1 MILSIVNE
9 FYYFYKRPKIVVK
22 FLIKIVLNKL
32 LSFLFVVFVA
42 SSCNK
47 KEIGPQFEKNSQ
59 LEGYK
64 ILILNEGNF
73 GFGNATI
80 SAYNP
85 FTKEFSNNSYISENN
100 TQIGDVLQSGIKY
113 QGNYYFVL
121 NNSGKVV
128 ITDTINLKYQA
139 QIIGLN
145 SPRYMAIKNDK
156 GYISDLKEKAV
167 YVVDLS
173 TYQIIKKIKT
183 NGWTEQMVFHGDDL
197 YVADRG
203 DYLTNTG
210 NNRIYKINTLT
221 NQITDS
227 LFVSK
232 DPESMVIDKDNKLW
246 VLCTGGINDELPKLI
261 KINLASFSIEN
272 EFVFSSVNESPT
284 KLCVD
289 GEGDRLYFINN
300 NVYSMSI
307 YDNTLPANSFVES
320 NGKVFYGLSIDKSNN
335 QIYITDALDYIQQGK
350 VYRYYENGNLIDSFT
365 TGIIPQHI
373 IF

>member
-1 MILSIVNE
+1 MIFSIINE
-9 FYYFYKRPKIVVK
+9 FYYFYKRAKISVK

-32 LSFLFVVFVA
+32 LSFLFVVIVA
-42 SSCNK
+42 YSCNK
-47 KEIGPQFEKNSQ
+47 KQIGPQFEKNGK

-85 FTKEFSNNSYISENN
+85 YSKEYSNNSYITENN

-113 QGNYYFVL
+113 KAKYYFVL

-128 ITDTINLKYQA
+128 ITDAISLKYQT
-139 QIIGLN
+139 QITGLN

-156 GYISDLKEKAV
+156 GYISDLKEKAI
-167 YVVDLS
+167 YAVDLS
-173 TYQIIKKIKT
+173 NNQIIKKIKT

-203 DYLTNTG
+203 DYLINTG

-227 LFVSK
+227 IFVPK
-232 DPESMVIDKDNKLW
+232 DPESMVIDKDDKLW
-246 VLCTGGINDELPKLI
+246 VLSTGGINDELPKLT
-261 KINLASFSIEN
+261 KIDLTSFSVEN
-272 EFVFSSVNESPT
+272 EFVFSSINESPT

-289 GEGDRLYFINN
+289 GEGDRLYFLNS

-307 YDNTLPANSFVES
+307 YDNTLPTTSFVES
-320 NGKVFYGLSIDKSNN
+320 NGKVFYGLSIDKINN
-335 QIYITDALDYIQQGK
+335 QVYITDALDYIQQGK
-350 VYRYYENGNLIDSFT
+350 VYRHYENGNLIDSFT